1 MDVED
6 DHPPEEELEEARQP
20 TLTDLV
26 SLCRELNDREGIPI
40 PEYAIPEYGRTKCL
54 GFETDSGTRD

>member
-6 DHPPEEELEEARQP
+6 DHPPEEKLEEARQP

-40 PEYAIPEYGRTKCL
+40 PE
-54 GFETDSGTRD
+54 

>member
-1 MDVED
+1 MDVDD

-26 SLCRELNDREGIPI
+26 SLCRELNAREGIPT
-40 PEYAIPEYGRTKCL
+40 PEYGRTKCL
-54 GFETDSGTRD
+54 GFETDSDTRE